1 MNRRKALF
9 GLMFI
14 GAGGFF
20 LASKINSAFFGD
32 TAKSLNNC
40 VSAGYTGGS
49 NEVAANLPE
58 VGQDLDKAIVDDYI
72 NNQTILVNG
81 WIFSTTELDFIKSQ
95 LAQEGKFH
103 NITCSIKTQIVET
116 TSNIINWAII
126 FRRYIS
132 TIKNQGWPDNL

>member
-14 GAGGFF
+14 GASGFF
-20 LASKINSAFFGD
+20 LASKNNNSL
-32 TAKSLNNC
+32 KNC
-40 VSAGYTGGS
+40 ISAGYIGGS
-49 NEVAANLPE
+49 NENAKNLPE
-58 VGQDLDKAIVDDYI
+58 IGQDLNKAILEDFT
-72 NNQTILVNG
+72 NNQIILVNG
-81 WIFSTTELDFIKSQ
+81 WIFSATELDFIKSQ

-103 NITCSIKTQIVET
+103 NLTCYITTQIADT

-132 TIKNQGWPDNL
+132 IIKNQR

>member
-14 GAGGFF
+14 GTGGFF
-20 LASKINSAFFGD
+20 LVAKNNNAFFGD

-49 NEVAANLPE
+49 YEGATNFPE
-58 VGQDLDKAIVDDYI
+58 VGQDLDKAIVEDYT
-72 NNQTILVNG
+72 NNKIILVNG

-95 LAQEGKFH
+95 LAQEGKFY
-103 NITCSIKTQIVET
+103 NLTCSITTQIVET

-126 FRRYIS
+126 YRRYIS
-132 TIKNQGWPDNL
+132 TIKNQE